1 MGLLTLVEIADVIG
15 GEIFRSGY
23 SIMEVDI
30 VVVHRLTAGVIKA
43 ASLVVVAGIDG

>member
-1 MGLLTLVEIADVIG
+1 MVKIANVIG

-23 SIMEVDI
+23 SVMEVVV

-43 ASLVVVAGIDG
+43 ASLVVVAGVDG

>member
-1 MGLLTLVEIADVIG
+1 MKIANVIG

-23 SIMEVDI
+23 SVMEVVV

-43 ASLVVVAGIDG
+43 ASLVVVAGVDG